1 MKGVEPPEAVYRR
14 RRLGG
19 LIAILGILTLVVNG
33 SQWLEHRRLRRLLAA
48 ELGEHLI
55 VVAQVAAVSIDGDML
70 RRWHEWGVDPHEA
83 DELRERLRT
92 VRTAAGASNL
102 MVLDASSPE
111 HALLDLSGITAAGES
126 DPALA
131 LDRAALT
138 LAAAGIPAAS
148 KLYSAAG
155 GAYLKTGYAPITAD
169 DGTVTG
175 VLGVEGSS
183 ALFALL
189 DQVRKLLIA
198 VSLASLVGVAI
209 LGYVLVRISDSLA
222 NAERE
227 LLRAETLSAMG
238 RMAAGIAHEI
248 RNPLGIIRATTER
261 LGRRHPG
268 DAAQFGSITDEID
281 RLAGILAGYLA
292 FAADRPSQL
301 EPIDLVPLVEGAVAL
316 DQPALAEVGI
326 RLESALTVATAPILG
341 DPARLR
347 QVLLNL
353 IVNAKQA
360 MPRGG
365 QVTVKL
371 AADATGDGFVLQVA
385 DEGVGIPR
393 GQLREVWKPF
403 FTSKPDGSG
412 LGLAIVRRIVGE
424 HRGTIRI
431 SSEENRGT
439 EVTIHFPRQRGGA
452 LASAKSAANEQE
464 GG

>member
-1 MKGVEPPEAVYRR
+1 
-14 RRLGG
+14 
-19 LIAILGILTLVVNG
+19 
-33 SQWLEHRRLRRLLAA
+33 
-48 ELGEHLI
+48 
-55 VVAQVAAVSIDGDML
+55 
-70 RRWHEWGVDPHEA
+70 
-83 DELRERLRT
+83 
-92 VRTAAGASNL
+92 
-102 MVLDASSPE
+102 
-111 HALLDLSGITAAGES
+111 
-126 DPALA
+126 
-131 LDRAALT
+131 
-138 LAAAGIPAAS
+138 
-148 KLYSAAG
+148 
-155 GAYLKTGYAPITAD
+155 
-169 DGTVTG
+169 
-175 VLGVEGSS
+175 
-183 ALFALL
+183 
-189 DQVRKLLIA
+189 
-198 VSLASLVGVAI
+198 
-209 LGYVLVRISDSLA
+209 
-222 NAERE
+222 
-227 LLRAETLSAMG
+227 MG

-268 DAAQFGSITDEID
+268 DAAQFGSITDEVD

-301 EPIDLVPLVEGAVAL
+301 EPIDLVPLVQGAVAL
-316 DQPALAEVGI
+316 DQPALAEAGI

-424 HRGTIRI
+424 HRSTIRI

-452 LASAKSAANEQE
+452 LASAKSVANEQE